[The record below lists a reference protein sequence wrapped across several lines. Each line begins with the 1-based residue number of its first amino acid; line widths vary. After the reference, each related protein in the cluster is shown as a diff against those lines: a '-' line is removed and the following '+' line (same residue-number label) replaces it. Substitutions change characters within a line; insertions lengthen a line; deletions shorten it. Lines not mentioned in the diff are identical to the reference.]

1 MKCPDCGNDLSA
13 YSYSTGD
20 TCLDCH
26 TFTDAADEIIH
37 YLNKVSS
44 AMTVVSSATKIE
56 IRDSIKS
63 ILRDQFS

>member
-1 MKCPDCGNDLSA
+1 
-13 YSYSTGD
+13 
-20 TCLDCH
+20 
-26 TFTDAADEIIH
+26 FTDAADEIIH

-44 AMTVVSSATKIE
+44 AMTVISSATKIE